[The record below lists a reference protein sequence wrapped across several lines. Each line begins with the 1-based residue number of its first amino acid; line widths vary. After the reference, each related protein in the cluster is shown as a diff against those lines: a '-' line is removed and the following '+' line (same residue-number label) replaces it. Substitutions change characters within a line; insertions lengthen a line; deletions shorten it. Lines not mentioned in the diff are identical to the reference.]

1 MIKDFTLTLFNLK
14 LVVKKKFTVS
24 SVVLYFQVVST
35 FLCGEVTSEENKNSV
50 EAVAFSNRWN

>member
-50 EAVAFSNRWN
+50 EAVAFSNR